1 MMKGLKTVE
10 YREAS
15 PYYDARL
22 RIIPST
28 VEFYYRGC
36 HFGAPF
42 ARFECFGVKK
52 IPRVAVTYK
61 DGSSIVMNFEVY
73 AISIGELIFASLE
86 LNDLR

>member
-1 MMKGLKTVE
+1 MKGLKTVE

-28 VEFYYRGC
+28 VEFYRGC

-73 AISIGELIFASLE
+73 IGELIFASLE